1 MGYRRDGSF
10 PMNVI
15 INMMTGARRAARG
28 GPSRSDLEC

>member
-1 MGYRRDGSF
+1 MGYRSDSF

-28 GPSRSDLEC
+28 EPSRRDREC